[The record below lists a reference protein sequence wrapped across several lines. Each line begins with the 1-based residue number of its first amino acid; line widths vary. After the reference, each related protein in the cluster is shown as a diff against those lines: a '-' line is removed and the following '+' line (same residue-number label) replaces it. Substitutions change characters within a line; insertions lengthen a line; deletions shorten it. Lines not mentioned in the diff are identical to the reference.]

1 MLGFASMFI
10 VCYTVNVCQIMSN
23 SRFHWYHVSNS
34 FTSQG
39 SSQDINL
46 DFVRL
51 PFQFSSG
58 GGHQNSPSQTG
69 ASSGAQS
76 YFSQYPNVR
85 PSFPDDTKKNV
96 MDSARQTLF
105 VEKLLPYVK
114 QYAYTWFHL
123 QVGTISA
130 MVLLSVQFAYLTI
143 IRLRMQIGWL
153 IIQLLFTFERGTPL
167 NSHLITN
174 LLVQS

>member
-1 MLGFASMFI
+1 
-10 VCYTVNVCQIMSN
+10 MSKKSFYQCLN
-23 SRFHWYHVSNS
+23 SSLF
-34 FTSQG
+34 QG
-39 SSQDINL
+39 GSQDINL

-58 GGHQNSPSQTG
+58 GHQSNPSQSG
-69 ASSGAQS
+69 GSSGGGGPG
-76 YFSQYPNVR
+76 YFSQYTDVR

-123 QVGTISA
+123 QVRIAHNLGSVFYLHVPRSAWPWKRSSVRFPYDSVNMLIS
-130 MVLLSVQFAYLTI
+130 S
-143 IRLRMQIGWL
+143 
-153 IIQLLFTFERGTPL
+153 
-167 NSHLITN
+167 
-174 LLVQS
+174 

>member
-1 MLGFASMFI
+1 MHAAEFQLAPFL
-10 VCYTVNVCQIMSN
+10 
-23 SRFHWYHVSNS
+23 
-34 FTSQG
+34 QG

-51 PFQFSSG
+51 PFQFSAGGHQSNPSHSG
-58 GGHQNSPSQTG
+58 GGGGGGGGG
-69 ASSGAQS
+69 AP

-123 QVGTISA
+123 QV
-130 MVLLSVQFAYLTI
+130 
-143 IRLRMQIGWL
+143 
-153 IIQLLFTFERGTPL
+153 
-167 NSHLITN
+167 H
-174 LLVQS
+174 